1 MTPEASPVVVVTGAS
16 RGLGRAVALRC
27 GAAQWRVAAHYHMR
41 RDAAD
46 SVVAAITEAGGE
58 AIACRADVADA
69 PSVKDV
75 VARVMDRWGRID
87 AWIHNAG
94 VIDDRLVVATPDAA
108 WDRVIAVNLSS
119 AWHAI
124 RAVAPIMIAQE
135 SGVILNVASLAAL
148 QGRRGQ
154 GAYAAAKAGLIA
166 LTQTAAHELAPHG
179 IRVNAV
185 CPPVLDTDSAAAQA
199 PALRAQQ
206 LLPGPIE
213 PHQVANAVFAV
224 LSLPWISGHTFILD
238 NRIAEGALSP

>member
-1 MTPEASPVVVVTGAS
+1 
-16 RGLGRAVALRC
+16 
-27 GAAQWRVAAHYHMR
+27 MR

-46 SVVAAITEAGGE
+46 SVVSAITEAGGE

-154 GAYAAAKAGLIA
+154 SAYAASKAGLIA
-166 LTQTAAHELAPHG
+166 LTRAAARELAPHG

-185 CPPVLDTDSAAAQA
+185 CPPVLGTDSAAARA

-206 LLPGPIE
+206 LLPAPIE
-213 PHQVANAVFAV
+213 PHQVADAVFAV
-224 LSLPWISGHTFILD
+224 LRLPWISGHTFILD

>member
-1 MTPEASPVVVVTGAS
+1 MTADGTSVVVVTGAS

-27 GAAQWRVAAHYHMR
+27 GAAHWRVAVHFHTR

-46 SVVAAITEAGGE
+46 SVAAAITEAGGE
-58 AIACRADVADA
+58 AIVCQADVADA
-69 PSVKDV
+69 PSVKDI
-75 VARVMDRWGRID
+75 VARVMSRWGRID

-94 VIDDRLVVATPDAA
+94 VIDDRLVVATSDAA

-124 RAVAPIMIAQE
+124 RAVAPVMIDQE

-154 GAYAAAKAGLIA
+154 GAYAASKAGLIA
-166 LTQTAAHELAPHG
+166 LTQAAARELAPHG

-185 CPPVLDTDSAAAQA
+185 CPPVLETDSAAAHA

-206 LLPGPIE
+206 LLPGIVDPA
-213 PHQVANAVFAV
+213 QTADAVFAV
-224 LSLPWISGHTFILD
+224 LALPWITGHTFILD
-238 NRIAEGALSP
+238 SRIAEGALSP

>member
-1 MTPEASPVVVVTGAS
+1 MTPETPPVVVVTGAS
-16 RGLGRAVALRC
+16 RGLGRAVALRF
-27 GAAQWRVAAHYHMR
+27 GAARWRVAAHYRMR

-46 SVVAAITEAGGE
+46 SVVAAIAERGGE
-58 AIACRADVADA
+58 AIACQADVADA
-69 PSVKDV
+69 PSIKDV
-75 VARVMDRWGRID
+75 VEQVMTRWGRID

-185 CPPVLDTDSAAAQA
+185 CPPVLGTDSATARA

-206 LLPGPIE
+206 LLPEPIE
-213 PHQVANAVFAV
+213 PPQVADAVFAV

>member
-1 MTPEASPVVVVTGAS
+1 MTAEIPVVVVTGAS

-27 GAAQWRVAAHYHMR
+27 GAARWRVAVHYHTR
-41 RDAAD
+41 RNAAD
-46 SVVAAITEAGGE
+46 SAVAAIAKAGGE
-58 AIACRADVADA
+58 AIACQADVADA

-75 VARVMDRWGRID
+75 VERVMRRWGRID

-119 AWHAI
+119 VWHAI
-124 RAVAPIMIAQE
+124 RAVAPVMIAQQR
-135 SGVILNVASLAAL
+135 GIILNVASLAAL

-154 GAYAAAKAGLIA
+154 GAYAASKAGLIA
-166 LTQTAAHELAPHG
+166 LTQAAARELAPYG

-185 CPPVLDTDSAAAQA
+185 CPPVLDTDSAAAHA
-199 PALRAQQ
+199 PTLRAQQ
-206 LLPGPIE
+206 LLPETIGA
-213 PHQVANAVFAV
+213 HRVADAVFAV

>member
-1 MTPEASPVVVVTGAS
+1 
-16 RGLGRAVALRC
+16 
-27 GAAQWRVAAHYHMR
+27 MR

-46 SVVAAITEAGGE
+46 SVVSAITEAGGE

-94 VIDDRLVVATPDAA
+94 MIDDRLVVATPDAA

-124 RAVAPIMIAQE
+124 RAVAPVMIAQE

-154 GAYAAAKAGLIA
+154 SAYTASKAGLIA
-166 LTQTAAHELAPHG
+166 LTRAAARELAPHG

-185 CPPVLDTDSAAAQA
+185 CPPVVDTDSAVAHA

-206 LLPGPIE
+206 LFPGPIE
-213 PHQVANAVFAV
+213 PHQVADAVFAV